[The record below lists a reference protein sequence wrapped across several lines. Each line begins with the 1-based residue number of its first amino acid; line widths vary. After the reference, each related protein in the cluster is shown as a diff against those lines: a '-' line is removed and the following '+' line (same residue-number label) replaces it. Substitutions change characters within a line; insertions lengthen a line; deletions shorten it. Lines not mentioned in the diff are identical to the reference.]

1 MSRQMRVL
9 IVSMYWPPAGG
20 AGVQRPLKLSGH
32 LAELGFEVHVLAP
45 DDSKWLHRDPT
56 LRTPPGVI
64 VHRATNH
71 GPRSRRPAEELRGRR
86 GLDRFRVRA
95 SLAARQLLVPDAAV
109 LWNLTS
115 VPAAR
120 RIVRSHR
127 IDVVLTTSPPG
138 SVHFVGAAAARTTGV
153 RWVADL
159 RDSLATHVHRR
170 HDVRGEQALARL
182 VARRADAVV
191 CASHAIAEE
200 TRSLRPRGPV
210 VEIGN
215 GCDFEDF
222 AGLPYR
228 RADRFRVTHAGS
240 FFGRRDP
247 RPFLDALARADGDVL
262 ARFVGDFRSA
272 DREYAERLRLGDRL
286 ELIPY
291 LPRQDVLAL
300 QRDSEAL
307 LLLIPEADGRGKGV
321 LSGKVFE
328 YLAAERPVIAAVPTD
343 GEAAE
348 LLRSTGAGLVA
359 APDDVDGL
367 ADAVGELE
375 NRWRAGDLDGAPL
388 SPDVRRRLSRRARA
402 EELASLLRGLA

>member
-1 MSRQMRVL
+1 M
-9 IVSMYWPPAGG
+9 
-20 AGVQRPLKLSGH
+20 
-32 LAELGFEVHVLAP
+32 
-45 DDSKWLHRDPT
+45 
-56 LRTPPGVI
+56 
-64 VHRATNH
+64 
-71 GPRSRRPAEELRGRR
+71 
-86 GLDRFRVRA
+86 
-95 SLAARQLLVPDAAV
+95 
-109 LWNLTS
+109 
-115 VPAAR
+115 
-120 RIVRSHR
+120 
-127 IDVVLTTSPPG
+127 
-138 SVHFVGAAAARTTGV
+138 
-153 RWVADL
+153 
-159 RDSLATHVHRR
+159 
-170 HDVRGEQALARL
+170 
-182 VARRADAVV
+182 
-191 CASHAIAEE
+191 
-200 TRSLRPRGPV
+200 RPRGPV